1 MTTQIYEVLYASV
14 ITPGVPFSAIGLIA
28 RKSRVSNLADNITGL
43 LVFDGMRFSQQLE
56 GGETEVL
63 ALLDSIRQD
72 SRHINFKLLHQGPV
86 AERRFKNFS
95 LAYALMEDVDVL
107 GRLQK
112 LKENAAMDAFVAL
125 LPTLDLD
132 IQAKN

>member
-14 ITPGVPFSAIGLIA
+14 ITPGVPFSVIGLIA

-56 GGETEVL
+56 GGKTEVL
-63 ALLDSIRQD
+63 ALMDSIHQD
-72 SRHINFKLLHQGPV
+72 SRHINFKVLHQGPV
-86 AERRFKNFS
+86 AKRRFKNFS

-107 GRLQK
+107 GKLQK
-112 LKENAAMDAFVAL
+112 LNGNAAMDAFVAL
-125 LPTLDLD
+125 LPSLDLD
-132 IQAKN
+132 V

>member
-1 MTTQIYEVLYASV
+1 MLYASV

>member
-1 MTTQIYEVLYASV
+1 MTTPIYEVLYASV
-14 ITPGVPFSAIGLIA
+14 ITPGVPFSVIGLIA

-56 GGETEVL
+56 GGKTEVL
-63 ALLDSIRQD
+63 ALLDGIRQD
-72 SRHINFKLLHQGPV
+72 SRHVDFKLLHQGPI

-132 IQAKN
+132 V